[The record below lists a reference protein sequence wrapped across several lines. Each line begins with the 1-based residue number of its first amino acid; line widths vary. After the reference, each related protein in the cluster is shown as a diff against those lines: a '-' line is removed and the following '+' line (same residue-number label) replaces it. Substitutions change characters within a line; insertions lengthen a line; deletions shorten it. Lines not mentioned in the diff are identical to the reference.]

1 MLPLQFTQ
9 DIRKIVGNRAFL
21 LYKHFGDPKSQDPDS
36 DPGCKGDHYH
46 LLIMGPF
53 KTKTGNTYQASQSYL
68 MQELK
73 TLAQTYRTGQPS
85 SRHVGKIARYLRYLS
100 QEPRKLIQ
108 WSTHFDSTQATGFF
122 EGYRWQDLPD
132 NPTKRSKGSNTAE
145 KDFIELQSLVE
156 RSRTTQER
164 DFMTWAQAQDE
175 TTTHKVNNKF
185 FRRRDFSLLFQKA
198 VQLLAFKK
206 REYAW
211 GIRLQQISPNKEF
224 MSLEDSTQLL
234 NTWLLNQKI
243 NPYTFL
249 SSTASI
255 LDQWVSK
262 VNCLILH
269 GESNAGKSIIARSL
283 LDAFKQEEVGE
294 VYQGVANN
302 FMWQGCI
309 GKRAILVEEVSIS
322 SLSMESWKL
331 MMEGTRPVM
340 VAVKNSPNQRLD
352 PTPMVITCNSLPWAT
367 CTRNIDVQAFKNRC
381 SMFKCKKMEWLR
393 QYANKGKV
401 HPQAWLRVEPNFW
414 KTYFN
419 HYDSN
424 VDTANTLTLDDDAD
438 DKQLLGEYKVH
449 LFLE

>member
-1 MLPLQFTQ
+1 
-9 DIRKIVGNRAFL
+9 
-21 LYKHFGDPKSQDPDS
+21 
-36 DPGCKGDHYH
+36 
-46 LLIMGPF
+46 
-53 KTKTGNTYQASQSYL
+53 

-73 TLAQTYRTGQPS
+73 ALAHTYHTAQPS
-85 SRHVGKIARYLRYLS
+85 SRHVGKIGSYLRYLS
-100 QEPRKLIQ
+100 QEPRKLIR

-122 EGYRWQDLPD
+122 EGYRWQDLQGKPD
-132 NPTKRSKGSNTAE
+132 KPTTKGSNTAE
-145 KDFIELQSLVE
+145 RDFIELQSLVE
-156 RSRTTQER
+156 TSRTTQER
-164 DFMTWAQAQDE
+164 DFMTWAQAQDDK
-175 TTTHKVNNKF
+175 TKHKVNNKF

-211 GIRLQQISPNKEF
+211 GIRLQQLSPNKEF

-234 NTWLLNQKI
+234 NTWLLNQNIK
-243 NPYTFL
+243 PSTFL

-255 LDQWVSK
+255 LDQRVNK

-294 VYQGVANN
+294 VYQGVGNN

-322 SLSMESWKL
+322 SLSVESWKL

-352 PTPMVITCNSLPWAT
+352 PTPMIITCNSAMGDMHEEHRCPSFQESLL
-367 CTRNIDVQAFKNRC
+367 DVQVQKNGVVEAI
-381 SMFKCKKMEWLR
+381 CKQRKSPSASLAENR
-393 QYANKGKV
+393 TCV
-401 HPQAWLRVEPNFW
+401 
-414 KTYFN
+414 
-419 HYDSN
+419 
-424 VDTANTLTLDDDAD
+424 
-438 DKQLLGEYKVH
+438 
-449 LFLE
+449 LENILQSL